1 MPEDTMPKNAM
12 PEDTTPGPPTGLT
25 PVPSGTAG
33 ISILAKLMID
43 IERRR
48 PVALATIVATNRSV
62 PRRPGS
68 KMLIYADGS
77 TDGTVG
83 GGEME
88 SRVTAQGVAAL
99 ADGQTRRLSYS
110 LVDAA
115 AGDPGVCGGEVEIF
129 LEPHMPQTTLYVL
142 GIGHV
147 GQAVVE
153 LARWLGYRVA
163 AWDDRPELAD
173 SVRESVGV
181 QGSGIEVMSGSIQEA
196 LEVTPIDANTLVV
209 MTTRNVSLDVEI
221 LPPLLAS
228 PAPFIGIMGS
238 TRRWEITRQKLA
250 DAGQSEA
257 NLNRVHS
264 PIGIDVQAETPT
276 EIAVSILAE
285 VIQHLANRPANL
297 KS

>member
-1 MPEDTMPKNAM
+1 MPESSDAVKSSA
-12 PEDTTPGPPTGLT
+12 LS

-33 ISILAKLMID
+33 NAILSRLLVD
-43 IERRR
+43 IENRR

-62 PRRPGS
+62 PRQPGS
-68 KMLIYADGS
+68 KMLIYADG
-77 TDGTVG
+77 TIDGTVG

-88 SRVTAQGVAAL
+88 SRVAAEGVAAL
-99 ADGQTRRLSYS
+99 SDGQTRRLSYS

-129 LEPHMPQTTLYVL
+129 LEPHMPQTTVYVI

-163 AWDDRPELAD
+163 AWDDRAELAESVRD
-173 SVRESVGV
+173 SVDAARSGV
-181 QGSGIEVMSGSIQEA
+181 VVLTGTIHEA
-196 LEVTPIDANTLVV
+196 LEATPIDANTLVV
-209 MTTRNVSLDVEI
+209 MTTRNVGLDVEI

-228 PAPFIGIMGS
+228 PAAFIGIMGS
-238 TRRWEITRQKLA
+238 KRRWEITRQKLA
-250 DAGQSEA
+250 EAGQSEA
-257 NLNRVHS
+257 NLDRVHS
-264 PIGIDVQAETPT
+264 PIGIDIEAETPT

-285 VIQHLANRPANL
+285 VIRAASKTGSDGVKR
-297 KS
+297 